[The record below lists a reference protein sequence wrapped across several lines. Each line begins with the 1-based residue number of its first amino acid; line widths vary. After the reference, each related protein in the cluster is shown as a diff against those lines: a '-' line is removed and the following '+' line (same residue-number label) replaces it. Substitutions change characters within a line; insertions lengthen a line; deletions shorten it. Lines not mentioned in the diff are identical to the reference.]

1 VVAAVEA
8 DVRRGR
14 EKDPPTEAVVIF
26 ADMLQRL
33 EIDPLWAREY
43 EDFVAAVSF
52 GGPHESISFDAALV
66 AVRRLA
72 ARC

>member
-1 VVAAVEA
+1 MTHPQITTETMRGEVE
-8 DVRRGR
+8 
-14 EKDPPTEAVVIF
+14 PPTDPDVIF
-26 ADMLQRL
+26 KLMMLRL
-33 EIDPLWAREY
+33 ATDPLWAREY

-66 AVRRLA
+66 GVRRLA